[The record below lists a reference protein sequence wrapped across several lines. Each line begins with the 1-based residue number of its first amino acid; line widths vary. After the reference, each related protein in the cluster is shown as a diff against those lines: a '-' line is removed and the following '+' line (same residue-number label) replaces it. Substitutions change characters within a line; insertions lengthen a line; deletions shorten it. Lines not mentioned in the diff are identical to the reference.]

1 MGIGLA
7 YDYLKRMG
15 IERGEYYPLL
25 MLSVAGMML
34 MTNAN
39 DLSIIFL
46 ALEML
51 SIPLYILAGFA
62 IPRQESEESALKYF
76 ILGTFAGAFVLYG
89 VALVFG
95 STGSTGLREV
105 FSAAKAGTLVNP
117 TLFAIGGGMMLVGF
131 AFKMAVVP
139 FHSWAPDVYQ
149 GAPTPVTGF
158 MSIGAKA
165 AGIAALMRVFVTAFP
180 SQAAD
185 ISPVLAGLSILTM
198 IVGNLTAIS
207 QKNIK
212 RLLGYS
218 SIAHGGYLLM
228 AFVSFSQSSMQ
239 AEMTSAMLFFLS
251 SYALANFAAWGV
263 VVAMEKENGQGLEL
277 DDYAG
282 LGKKEPWL
290 ALAMT
295 IAMLSFTGMPLTIG
309 FWGKFYLFR
318 SAVMGGYVTMDI
330 IGLLTSVISAYYY
343 LRGVVMMYMKP
354 GEPKVSSDF
363 WLRLVTI
370 GSAAAAVVV
379 SLVPN
384 SLFQVVL
391 QALIR

>member
-1 MGIGLA
+1 
-7 YDYLKRMG
+7 
-15 IERGEYYPLL
+15 
-25 MLSVAGMML
+25 
-34 MTNAN
+34 
-39 DLSIIFL
+39 
-46 ALEML
+46 
-51 SIPLYILAGFA
+51 
-62 IPRQESEESALKYF
+62 
-76 ILGTFAGAFVLYG
+76 

-105 FSAAKAGTLVNP
+105 FSAAEAGTLVNP

-251 SYALANFAAWGV
+251 SYALASFAAWGV

-318 SAVMGGYVTMDI
+318 SAVMGGYVTMAI

-343 LRGVVMMYMKP
+343 LRVVVVMYMKP
-354 GEPKVSSDF
+354 GEPKVSGDF

-370 GSAAAAVVV
+370 GSAAAVVVV